1 VSLRAAQG
9 RPSGAR
15 AYPLLSREAQVTK
28 IPDKTRDK
36 KEQRLMIKP
45 PTREDPRVGGL
56 SPWTP
61 IGGQAA
67 GIGDPAIRKS
77 RDPTIRRRQ

>member
-1 VSLRAAQG
+1 MSLQAAQG
-9 RPSGAR
+9 RPAGAR

-36 KEQRLMIKP
+36 KKQPLMIKP

-56 SPWTP
+56 SPRTP

-67 GIGDPAIRKS
+67 GIGDPAISNS
-77 RDPTIRRRQ
+77 RDLTIRRRR